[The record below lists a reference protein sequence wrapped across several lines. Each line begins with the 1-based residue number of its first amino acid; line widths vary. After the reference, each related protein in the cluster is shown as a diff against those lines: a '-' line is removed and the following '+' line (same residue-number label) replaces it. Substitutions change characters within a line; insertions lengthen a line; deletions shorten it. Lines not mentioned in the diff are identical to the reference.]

1 MSSSAIDV
9 TTQPL
14 PEEWE
19 SAVKAAYTA
28 ILNKDASFELK
39 IGTVAEMRMRGG
51 KVELKLTG
59 DRFNSLPATHSGIRF
74 EINQLF
80 ERGILSRADEGSEFG
95 EGSTRRMLRPA
106 AAAPAAAVE
115 AATDAA
121 TVVLAA
127 TMAAHGEAEETP
139 VMEVGSVVHVRPLL
153 NKPNAGKFNRG
164 CARLREVFSDPTEG
178 RVEIGFDSETLVHF
192 EHKSGGEKTLSIS
205 FGQSDAATPI
215 SSMGDVQS
223 AINAIERLM
232 RTRLEW
238 VRATVTGVDDETLT
252 TEEGGVMSI
261 EGDSEVLWKGGEG
274 GGEGGGGDEPAAAVE
289 EGSTQISK
297 TFKCQKCGRLCGNMG
312 SLTRHTASCK
322 ASAATP
328 ATTTP
333 AAATP
338 TATSA
343 AATPAATQTESRPL
357 PSVGDKVK
365 LPDAD
370 EASGSIVVEVVAVK
384 KATFDVRTPSGKTQ
398 NIHAKNDSWELVQ
411 VGAPEAIPAQET
423 VTAAAPAA
431 SSSTGPVASGSTA
444 KRKQVAPPPTHWGEM
459 QTAAQEMLAAEVPD
473 ESVIRDAV
481 NAAMTAEYPKIDFA
495 TVDFE
500 MMAQQRKQFEVDIR
514 AAYKSP
520 LREAFEAVEGKL
532 AALAAVMGVPSQP
545 LPKKPRSG

>member
-1 MSSSAIDV
+1 MSGSAIDL

-14 PEEWE
+14 PDEWE

-28 ILNKDASFELK
+28 ILNKDASFELN
-39 IGTVAEMRMRGG
+39 IGTVAEMRMRDG
-51 KVELKLTG
+51 KVQLKLAG
-59 DRFNSLPATHSGIRF
+59 ERFNNLPTTHSGIRF

-80 ERGILSRADEGSEFG
+80 ERGILSRADEGGEGG

-127 TMAAHGEAEETP
+127 TMAAHEEAEETP
-139 VMEVGSVVHVRPLL
+139 VMEVGSVVYVRPIL

-164 CARLREVFSDPTEG
+164 CARLREVFSDPTDG
-178 RVEIGFDSETLVHF
+178 SVEIGFDSETLVHF
-192 EHKSGGEKTLSIS
+192 EHKSGGEKTLSVS
-205 FGQSDAATPI
+205 FGQSDAATPV
-215 SSMGDVQS
+215 SSVGDVQS
-223 AINAIERLM
+223 TINAIERLM
-232 RTRLEW
+232 RTQLEW
-238 VRATVTGVDDETLT
+238 VRATVTEVDDETLT
-252 TEEGGVMSI
+252 TEEGGVVSI
-261 EGDSEVLWKGGEG
+261 EGDKGVLWKDCGR
-274 GGEGGGGDEPAAAVE
+274 GEGGGGDELTAAVE
-289 EGSTQISK
+289 EGNSK
-297 TFKCQKCGRLCGNMG
+297 TFECQKCGRLCGNMG

-322 ASAATP
+322 AAATP

-338 TATSA
+338 AASTP
-343 AATPAATQTESRPL
+343 AATPAEPVTL
-357 PSVGDKVK
+357 PSVGDKVR
-365 LPDAD
+365 LLDAD
-370 EASGSIVVEVVAVK
+370 EASGYIVVEVVAVK

-398 NIHAKNDSWELVQ
+398 NIHSKNDSWELVQ
-411 VGAPEAIPAQET
+411 AAQDT
-423 VTAAAPAA
+423 VTTAAPTA
-431 SSSTGPVASGSTA
+431 SSSTGPVASRSTA

-473 ESVIRDAV
+473 ESAIRDAV

-500 MMAQQRKQFEVDIR
+500 MMAQQRKQFEADIR

-532 AALAAVMGVPSQP
+532 AALAAAMGASSQP
-545 LPKKPRSG
+545 LSKKPRSG